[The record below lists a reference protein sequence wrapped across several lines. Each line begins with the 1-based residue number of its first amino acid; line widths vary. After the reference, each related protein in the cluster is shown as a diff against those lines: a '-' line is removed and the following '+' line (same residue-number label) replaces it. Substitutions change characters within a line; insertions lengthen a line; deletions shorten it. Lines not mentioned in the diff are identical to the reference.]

1 MVLKY
6 TIFYL
11 CFISQI
17 VFIHS
22 SSDDPVYNGRVW
34 TAEDLYDYTSRFY
47 LNENNPHFAQNI
59 KYMVVDPENYLQ
71 YADLRDAYQS
81 MMYLL
86 TKYKISTHIFF
97 ISHIHNKYSI
107 EEEYPSFVSKLTF
120 MLYKNYKEYN
130 AKRTLTAV
138 FFIKDRK
145 MRINTSRDLREILT
159 DEDNLKILNRRK
171 NDLIKFNY
179 QEVVNGLMKDVI
191 NLYERK
197 IKNHEKL
204 GDDNNASI
212 IFTIV
217 FIVIIAVLVS
227 LFNKE
232 KKVEQGDK
240 IRIFLDKLKQKQN
253 PKEIFTESCAIC
265 LDDFVNGVE
274 EENSVLECGH
284 KFHRKCISDWL
295 KKDSNCPICR
305 MRFDIKENDNNA
317 NNANSGNNLNFQNI
331 LTEILRIQSE
341 LYMLNQNEINRIK
354 NIYNPNNSNIS
365 DKEEP
370 HNKSYSSLK
379 KESGGATSGW

>member
-1 MVLKY
+1 
-6 TIFYL
+6 
-11 CFISQI
+11 
-17 VFIHS
+17 
-22 SSDDPVYNGRVW
+22 
-34 TAEDLYDYTSRFY
+34 
-47 LNENNPHFAQNI
+47 
-59 KYMVVDPENYLQ
+59 
-71 YADLRDAYQS
+71 
-81 MMYLL
+81 
-86 TKYKISTHIFF
+86 
-97 ISHIHNKYSI
+97 
-107 EEEYPSFVSKLTF
+107 
-120 MLYKNYKEYN
+120 
-130 AKRTLTAV
+130 
-138 FFIKDRK
+138 

-240 IRIFLDKLKQKQN
+240 IKIFLDKLKQKQN

-305 MRFDIKENDNNA
+305 MKFDIKEND

-354 NIYNPNNSNIS
+354 NIYNPNNSNNF